1 MTHLVN
7 DPTTFATDSL
17 RGFVAAHP
25 TYVQPVHGGV
35 VRATGSPSGEVSVV
49 VGGGAGHYPA
59 FAGWVGPG
67 MAHGAVCGN
76 VFASPSASQV
86 QAVVRAADNSG
97 GTVLLYGNYA
107 GDVLHFGQGA
117 VHCRAEGADVRE
129 IAISDDVAS
138 RPVAEWRG
146 RRGIAGDLLVVKAAG
161 AAAATGRDLDRVVAV
176 AERANARTRSVGVAF
191 TGCTLPGSREP
202 LFGVPAGG
210 YALGLGI
217 HGEQGL
223 SVAPMVPATEI
234 ARTMVDT
241 LLAEEPTPG
250 VAGYQRRA
258 AVLLNG
264 LGATTYEE
272 LFVLYGSVADLL
284 TERGIVIV
292 APEVG
297 EQVTSLDM
305 AGCSLS
311 LMFLD
316 PELEEL
322 WTAPADTPAFRRGA
336 VPAGTSRRIVPEDRA
351 AAPVVEGSAESR
363 GQAEAV
369 VAVLD
374 RVADLARRVETEL
387 GRIDAVAGDGDH
399 GQGMVLGSAAA
410 ARAGRAALGEGAGAR
425 TVLSRAGAAWAEGAG
440 GTSGALWGAALGT
453 VATGLSDQ
461 DARDGAELIAA
472 VVAGGRAIQD
482 LGGAAVGDKTMVD
495 AVVPFV
501 ERLVET
507 YADDPDLPRAWT
519 EAAGRATEAATR
531 TALIP
536 ARLGR
541 ARTHGDDSIG
551 TPDPG
556 AVSFALVMAEIG
568 RVLADYDVD
577 HTCDPSSRSTST
589 VNAIVAFEAEGV
601 R

>member
-7 DPTTFATDSL
+7 DPTTFAADSL

-35 VRATGSPSGEVSVV
+35 VRATGSPAGEVSVV
-49 VGGGAGHYPA
+49 VGGGSGHYPA

-86 QAVVRAADNSG
+86 QAVIRAADNGG

-117 VHCRAEGADVRE
+117 VHRRAEGADVRE

-138 RPVAEWRG
+138 RPVEEWRG
-146 RRGIAGDLLVVKAAG
+146 RRGIAGDLLVVKATG
-161 AAAATGRDLDRVVAV
+161 AAAAAGLDLDGVAAV

-191 TGCTLPGSREP
+191 TGCTLPGAPEP
-202 LFGVPAGG
+202 LFGVAAGG

-223 SVAPMVPATEI
+223 STAPLVPATEI
-234 ARTMVDT
+234 ARTLVDA

-250 VAGYQRRA
+250 QDGAGYQRRA

-264 LGATTYEE
+264 LGATTHEE
-272 LFVLYGSVADLL
+272 LFLLYGSVADLL

-336 VPAGTSRRIVPEDRA
+336 VPAGTTRRIVTEDRA
-351 AAPVVEGSAESR
+351 EAPVIEGSAESR
-363 GQAEAV
+363 AQAEAI
-369 VAVLD
+369 ATVLD
-374 RVADLARRVETEL
+374 TVADLARRAEAEL

-399 GQGMVLGSAAA
+399 GQGMVLGSTAA
-410 ARAGRAALGEGAGAR
+410 ARAGRAALGEAAGAR

-453 VATGLSDQ
+453 VAAGLSDQ
-461 DARDGAELIAA
+461 EARDGAELIAA
-472 VVAGGRAIQD
+472 VAAGGQAIQD
-482 LGGAAVGDKTMVD
+482 LGGATVGDKTMVD
-495 AVVPFV
+495 AVAPFV
-501 ERLVET
+501 ERLVEA
-507 YADDPDLPRAWT
+507 YAADPDLPRAWA
-519 EAAGRATEAATR
+519 EAADRATEAADR

-556 AVSFALVMAEIG
+556 AVSFALVMAGIG
-568 RVLADYDVD
+568 RLLAG
-577 HTCDPSSRSTST
+577 H
-589 VNAIVAFEAEGV
+589 
-601 R
+601 